1 LKKELDQ
8 MKNNYNNKEEIINDL
23 KKQLNEEKI
32 NNNDLEKKL
41 KEKIPENLKEI
52 YELIF
57 EKDKEI
63 SKLKNYWKNSLLNL
77 MKKKN

>member
-1 LKKELDQ
+1 

-63 SKLKNYWKNSLLNL
+63 SKLKNY
-77 MKKKN
+77 